1 MDKKITVLIQAYNEQ
16 EEIVECIKSAR
27 LLSNTIIVV
36 DTESAD
42 ETAQLAKKNG
52 THVFSFPYTRYVEPA
67 RNFGI
72 EKVKTEWVFL
82 LDVDERITEELAGEI
97 AEILH
102 RHSPAT
108 RAVQGDPSTHPVRSG
123 QAPPSISEL
132 REGMQDITHYKL
144 RRKNI
149 FAGKKW
155 LQHGGWNSATDYQT
169 RLIKK
174 SAFKEWPQAIHST
187 PIIEGEAGLL
197 KESLLHYFHKNLE
210 TMVAKTA
217 VYEDVESD
225 LLFKANK
232 PVITATF
239 FRKFLG
245 ELYRRLYKWQGYRD
259 GTLGVIESI
268 YQAFSKT
275 ITYLFLYEK
284 YHEKNSH
291 R

>member
-1 MDKKITVLIQAYNEQ
+1 MNKITVLIQAYNEQ

-27 LLSNTIIVV
+27 LLSDEILVV
-36 DTESAD
+36 DTESTDKTVA
-42 ETAQLAKKNG
+42 LAKKEK
-52 THVFSFPYTRYVEPA
+52 VVVLSFPYSRYVEPA
-67 RNFGI
+67 RNFGV

-82 LDVDERITEELAGEI
+82 LDVDERITEKLAEEI
-97 AEILH
+97 AETLRSAQGDRSEIL
-102 RHSPAT
+102 RSAQNDKGV
-108 RAVQGDPSTHPVRSG
+108 AQGDPSTALKAS
-123 QAPPSISEL
+123 
-132 REGMQDITHYKL
+132 DITHYKL

-155 LQHGGWNSATDYQT
+155 LQHGGWNSTTDYQT

-197 KESLLHYFHKNLE
+197 KEPLLHYFHKNLE
-210 TMVAKTA
+210 TMVAKTI
-217 VYEDVESD
+217 VYEDIESD
-225 LLFKANK
+225 LLFKAYK
-232 PVITATF
+232 PVSTSTF

-245 ELYRRLYKWQGYRD
+245 ELYRRLFKWQGYRD
-259 GTLGVIESI
+259 GTLGIIESI

>member
-27 LLSNTIIVV
+27 LLSQTIIVV
-36 DTESAD
+36 DTESTDKTAD
-42 ETAQLAKKNG
+42 LARKNG
-52 THVFSFPYTRYVEPA
+52 AEVFSFPFARYVEPA
-67 RNFGI
+67 RNFGV

-82 LDVDERITEELAGEI
+82 LDVDERITGKLAEEITETL
-97 AEILH
+97 L
-102 RHSPAT
+102 RQPAD
-108 RAVQGDPSTHPVRSG
+108 QGDAGSPQG
-123 QAPPSISEL
+123 N
-132 REGMQDITHYKL
+132 ITHYKL

-187 PIIEGEAGLL
+187 PVVEGKSGLL
-197 KESLLHYFHKNLE
+197 KEPLLHYFHKNLE
-210 TMVAKTA
+210 TMVSKTA
-217 VYEDVESD
+217 VYEDIESD
-225 LLFKANK
+225 LLFKASK
-232 PVITATF
+232 PVSTATF

-245 ELYRRLYKWQGYRD
+245 ELYRRLFKWQGFRD

-275 ITYLFLYEK
+275 ITYLFLFEK

>member
-27 LLSNTIIVV
+27 LLSDEVIVV
-36 DTESAD
+36 DTESTD
-42 ETAQLAKKNG
+42 KTVQLAKENG
-52 THVFSFPYTRYVEPA
+52 AEVFSFPFSRYVEPA

-82 LDVDERITEELAGEI
+82 LDVDERITEDLAGEI
-97 AEILH
+97 VEILI
-102 RHSPAT
+102 RLERKVQDDTSVT
-108 RAVQGDPSTHPVRSG
+108 QGDP
-123 QAPPSISEL
+123 PSLSEL
-132 REGMQDITHYKL
+132 REGKQDITHYKL

-174 SAFKEWPQAIHST
+174 SAFKEWPRAIHST

-197 KESLLHYFHKNLE
+197 KEPLLHYFHKNLE

-225 LLFKANK
+225 LLFKAGK
-232 PVITATF
+232 PVSTATF

-245 ELYRRLYKWQGYRD
+245 ELYRRLFKWQGYRD

-275 ITYLFLYEK
+275 ITYLFLFEK

>member
-27 LLSNTIIVV
+27 LLSDVIIVV
-36 DTESAD
+36 DTESTDKTVA
-42 ETAQLAKKNG
+42 LAKQNG
-52 THVFSFPYTRYVEPA
+52 AEVFSFPFARYVEPA

-82 LDVDERITEELAGEI
+82 LDVDERITEKLAGEI
-97 AEILH
+97 VGILKQ
-102 RHSPAT
+102 
-108 RAVQGDPSTHPVRSG
+108 VQDDPDSHKSG
-123 QAPPSISEL
+123 V
-132 REGMQDITHYKL
+132 THYKL

-155 LQHGGWNSATDYQT
+155 LQHGGWNSTTDYQT
-169 RLIKK
+169 RMIKK

-187 PIIEGEAGLL
+187 PIIDGKAGLL
-197 KESLLHYFHKNLE
+197 KEPLLHYFHKNLE
-210 TMVAKTA
+210 TMVAKTI
-217 VYEDVESD
+217 VYEDIESD
-225 LLFKANK
+225 LLFKAHK
-232 PVITATF
+232 PVSTSTF

-245 ELYRRLYKWQGYRD
+245 ELYRRLFKWHGYKD

-284 YHEKNSH
+284 YHEKSSH

>member
-16 EEIVECIKSAR
+16 EDIVECIKSAR
-27 LLSNTIIVV
+27 LLSHTIIVV
-36 DTESAD
+36 DTESTD

-52 THVFSFPYTRYVEPA
+52 VQVCSFPFARYVEPA

-97 AEILH
+97 AEIL
-102 RHSPAT
+102 RFAQNDTGDSL
-108 RAVQGDPSTHPVRSG
+108 GDP
-123 QAPPSISEL
+123 
-132 REGMQDITHYKL
+132 THYKL

-187 PIIEGEAGLL
+187 PVVEGQTGLL
-197 KESLLHYFHKNLE
+197 KEPLLHYFHKNLE

-225 LLFKANK
+225 LLFKAGK
-232 PVITATF
+232 PVSTATF

-245 ELYRRLYKWQGYRD
+245 ELYRRLFKWQGYRD
-259 GTLGVIESI
+259 GTFGVIESI

-284 YHEKNSH
+284 YHEKNSN

>member
-16 EEIVECIKSAR
+16 DEIIDCIKSAR
-27 LLSNTIIVV
+27 LLSDRIIVI

-42 ETAQLAKKNG
+42 KTVVLAKENG
-52 THVFSFPYTRYVEPA
+52 AEVFSFPFARYVEPA

-82 LDVDERITEELAGEI
+82 LDADERITEKLAGEI
-97 AEILH
+97 VQILKQAM
-102 RHSPAT
+102 PAG
-108 RAVQGDPSTHPVRSG
+108 RQVQDDVVGAQEDTGNSQDETGNFQS
-123 QAPPSISEL
+123 
-132 REGMQDITHYKL
+132 DITHYKL

-155 LQHGGWNSATDYQT
+155 LQHGGWNAATDYQT

-174 SAFKEWPQAIHST
+174 SGFKEWPQAIHST
-187 PIIEGEAGLL
+187 PVVEGQAGLL
-197 KESLLHYFHKNLE
+197 NEPLLHYFHKNLE
-210 TMVAKTA
+210 TMVAKTII
-217 VYEDVESD
+217 YEDIESD

-232 PVITATF
+232 PVSTSTF

-245 ELYRRLYKWQGYRD
+245 ELYRRLFKWQGYRD
-259 GTLGVIESI
+259 GTLGIIESI

-275 ITYLFLYEK
+275 ITYLFLFEK

>member
-16 EEIVECIKSAR
+16 DEIVECIKSAH

-36 DTESAD
+36 DTESTDKTVAF
-42 ETAQLAKKNG
+42 AKENG
-52 THVFSFPYTRYVEPA
+52 AEVFSFPFARYVEPA
-67 RNFGI
+67 RNFGV

-97 AEILH
+97 TETLRSA
-102 RHSPAT
+102 
-108 RAVQGDPSTHPVRSG
+108 QGDTGNSQNDAGSSLGDV
-123 QAPPSISEL
+123 
-132 REGMQDITHYKL
+132 THYKL

-155 LQHGGWNSATDYQT
+155 LQHGGWNSTTDYQT

-187 PIIEGEAGLL
+187 PVVEGKSGLL
-197 KESLLHYFHKNLE
+197 KEPLLHYFHKNLE
-210 TMVAKTA
+210 TMVSKTA
-217 VYEDVESD
+217 VYEDIESD
-225 LLFKANK
+225 LLFKASK
-232 PVITATF
+232 PVSTATF

-245 ELYRRLYKWQGYRD
+245 ELYRRLFKWQGFRD

-275 ITYLFLYEK
+275 ITYLFLFEK
-284 YHEKNSH
+284 YNEKNSH

>member
-16 EEIVECIKSAR
+16 EEITECIKSAR
-27 LLSNTIIVV
+27 LLSDTIIVV
-36 DTESAD
+36 DTESTD
-42 ETAQLAKKNG
+42 KTVSLAKEQNV
-52 THVFSFPYTRYVEPA
+52 TVHSFPYSRYVEPA

-72 EKVKTEWVFL
+72 GNVKTEWVFL
-82 LDVDERITEELAGEI
+82 LDVDERITEELAREI
-97 AEILH
+97 AEIL
-102 RHSPAT
+102 RSAQNDKGV
-108 RAVQGDPSTHPVRSG
+108 AQGDPST
-123 QAPPSISEL
+123 AL
-132 REGMQDITHYKL
+132 RVSDITHYKL

-155 LQHGGWNSATDYQT
+155 LQHGGWNSSTDYQT

-187 PIIEGEAGLL
+187 PIIEGEASLL
-197 KESLLHYFHKNLE
+197 KEPLLHYFHKNLE

-217 VYEDVESD
+217 VYEDVESN
-225 LLFKANK
+225 LLFKAGK
-232 PVITATF
+232 PVSTATF

-245 ELYRRLYKWQGYRD
+245 ELYRRLFKWQGFRD

>member
-27 LLSNTIIVV
+27 LLSHTIIVV
-36 DTESAD
+36 DTESTD
-42 ETAQLAKKNG
+42 KTVSLAKEQNV
-52 THVFSFPYTRYVEPA
+52 TVHSFPYSRYVEPA

-82 LDVDERITEELAGEI
+82 LDVDERLTEELAGEI
-97 AEILH
+97 VGILI
-102 RHSPAT
+102 RHGRKVQDDKGVA
-108 RAVQGDPSTHPVRSG
+108 QGDP
-123 QAPPSISEL
+123 PSLSEL
-132 REGMQDITHYKL
+132 REGKQDITYYKL

-155 LQHGGWNSATDYQT
+155 LQYGGWNSVTDYQT

-197 KESLLHYFHKNLE
+197 KEPLLHYFHKNLE

-225 LLFKANK
+225 LLFKAGK
-232 PVITATF
+232 PVSTATF

-245 ELYRRLYKWQGYRD
+245 ELYRRFFKFQGFRD
-259 GTLGVIESI
+259 GTLGVIESV

-284 YHEKNSH
+284 YHEKNSN